1 MVVYENKNMYYFLSV
16 IVFLNISITEKAIT
30 GPFLSLESCVQYSEK
45 LNSLPK
51 ISPNIQILESYCIKK
66 QEV

>member
-1 MVVYENKNMYYFLSV
+1 MKNKNMYYFLSV

-30 GPFLSLESCVQYSEK
+30 SPFLSLESCVQYSEK
-45 LNSLPK
+45 LDYLSQTTQ
-51 ISPNIQILESYCIKK
+51 NIKILESYCIRK